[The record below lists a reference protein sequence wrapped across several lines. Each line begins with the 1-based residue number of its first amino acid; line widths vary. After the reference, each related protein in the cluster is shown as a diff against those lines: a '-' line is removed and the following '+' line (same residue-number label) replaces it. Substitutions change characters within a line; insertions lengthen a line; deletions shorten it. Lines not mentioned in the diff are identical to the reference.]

1 MIHETYQEPIIQ
13 INNNKKEIKIILTEK
28 TDNIISNKNITLLTK
43 DEVDKILYSNKIKG
57 AHSLFNS
64 IHEKYNNNIDILKNL
79 RTFRLSNITNII
91 NDFREIDKNI
101 EKYELKEYN
110 YKSKNLD
117 NIVNQVKLYLNM
129 YFILFIFQNTKYEN
143 IEEVNEIHQLMYNK
157 FYILY
162 NKIDSIKHKDKIN
175 EYKNEIESSFY
186 LKYNINICKL
196 KEKEIKKFE
205 KYVQKLELF

>member
-101 EKYELKEYN
+101 EKCELNEYN
-110 YKSKNLD
+110 YKSKKLD

-186 LKYNINICKL
+186 LKYNINIFKL
-196 KEKEIKKFE
+196 KKKDIKKFE
-205 KYVQKLELF
+205 KYVRKLELF